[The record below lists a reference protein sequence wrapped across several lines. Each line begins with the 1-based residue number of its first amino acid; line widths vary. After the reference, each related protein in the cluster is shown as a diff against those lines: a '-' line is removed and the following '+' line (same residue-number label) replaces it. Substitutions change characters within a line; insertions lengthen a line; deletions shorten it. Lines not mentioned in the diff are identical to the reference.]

1 MFEHQP
7 LPDDVLPDGTT
18 FGEAT
23 LRVMDVSRSL
33 RFYRDMVGLNVLE
46 SSDAGAV
53 LGGGKPFLRLEGDPR
68 AVPHPVYS
76 TGLYHLAILLP
87 GRRAL
92 AEAVVRLV
100 RANYLLQGA
109 ADHGVSEA
117 YYLTDPDANGLELY
131 SDRPRSAWRYRDGR
145 VVMGSEALNEAALF
159 GALRRGQPVPER
171 VPADTRLGHLHLKV
185 HRLDEAEVFYGGVLG
200 FEETL
205 RVPGALFMSA
215 GGYHHH
221 FGLNTWQSAGA
232 PRPPER
238 AVGLRRFVLA
248 VPASGLLVLAA
259 RLGRRGVVYRR
270 EGEAF
275 LLDDP
280 WGHEIELRPA

>member
-1 MFEHQP
+1 MFNET
-7 LPDDVLPDGTT
+7 LPDDILPDGTT
-18 FGEAT
+18 FGAAT
-23 LRVMDVSRSL
+23 LRVTDLARAL
-33 RFYRDMVGLNVLE
+33 RFYHGILGLKVFE
-46 SSDAGAV
+46 SSDTGAA
-53 LGGGKPFLRLEGDPR
+53 LGGGKPFLRLEGDPE

-87 GRRAL
+87 SRRAL

-100 RANYLLQGA
+100 QANYLLQGT

-131 SDRPRSAWRYRDGR
+131 CDRPRSAWRYRNGR
-145 VVMGSEALNEAALF
+145 VEMGTEALDEPALF
-159 GALRRGQPVPER
+159 RTLRRGQPVPEA

-185 HRLDEAEVFYGGVLG
+185 HRIDVAEAFYGGVLG

-205 RVPGALFMSA
+205 RMPGALFMSV

-221 FGLNTWQSAGA
+221 LGFNTWQSAGA
-232 PRPPER
+232 ARPPAK
-238 AVGLRRFVLA
+238 AVGLRRFSLL
-248 VPASGLLVLAA
+248 VPASGLLALEA
-259 RLGRRGVVYRR
+259 RLGRRGVAYRR

-275 LLDDP
+275 LVEDP
-280 WGHEIELRPA
+280 WGQVLELRPA